1 MEQNISVLLYDLTTN
16 YQTFSLRCEGE
27 CIIETPDQTFESDT
41 LEIMSQNSQ
50 LFFTLSSLID
60 SSVQPQK
67 VDSLT
72 VKSQKIDGLVTIENY
87 PRVSYAKIPWNTFR
101 GSLTFQKGEYTDK
114 KGEKKSD
121 RPLVINTLP
130 VTDYL
135 KGIVETNDTE
145 SLEKNKVMALLSKM
159 YVLFYLE
166 GKNRHPSI
174 PEHAL
179 YQAIDDPDMFQKY
192 AGAGVEKTLTKWYQA
207 LEETENEIILYNGE
221 MPILPYFSCSPSF
234 TLSAQEKFGWT
245 DTPYLQSVIDLGGCG
260 KFQGHGVGLP

>member
-1 MEQNISVLLYDLTTN
+1 MAYAYSSQEIRPLLEQNISVLLYDLTTN
-16 YQTFSLRCEGE
+16 YQTFSLRCEGG
-27 CIIETPDQTFESDT
+27 CVIETPDQTLESDT

-60 SSVQPQK
+60 SSVQSQK
-67 VDSLT
+67 VDFLT
-72 VKSQKIDGLVTIENY
+72 VKSQKMDGLVTIENY

-192 AGAGVEKTLTKWYQA
+192 A
-207 LEETENEIILYNGE
+207 
-221 MPILPYFSCSPSF
+221 
-234 TLSAQEKFGWT
+234 
-245 DTPYLQSVIDLGGCG
+245 
-260 KFQGHGVGLP
+260 

>member
-1 MEQNISVLLYDLTTN
+1 MDSKGSKLSFPEKLKMLVKTNPELIQEVIKELRETAGISIHQATNFTKKVAYAYSSQEIRPLLEQNISVLLYDLTTN
-16 YQTFSLRCEGE
+16 YQTFSLRCEGG
-27 CIIETPDQTFESDT
+27 CIIETPDQTLENDT

-121 RPLVINTLP
+121 RPLVINMLP

-145 SLEKNKVMALLSKM
+145 SL
-159 YVLFYLE
+159 
-166 GKNRHPSI
+166 
-174 PEHAL
+174 
-179 YQAIDDPDMFQKY
+179 
-192 AGAGVEKTLTKWYQA
+192 
-207 LEETENEIILYNGE
+207 
-221 MPILPYFSCSPSF
+221 
-234 TLSAQEKFGWT
+234 
-245 DTPYLQSVIDLGGCG
+245 
-260 KFQGHGVGLP
+260 